1 METKNILDS
10 EYGENI
16 VINED
21 SKTYLLESAKW
32 FRFLGIVGFVMV
44 GLIVLIGIF
53 ASISLSMISPEM
65 DALGIPSFVVGLYYI
80 VIAIIYFFPCLY
92 MVRFARNMNTGLVNS
107 SQEYVTEGFRTLKV
121 LYRFWGI
128 VTIIALG
135 FVALSFVVGIIFGV
149 AAGSGF

>member
-16 VINED
+16 AINED

-32 FRFLGIVGFVMV
+32 FRFLGIVGYVMV
-44 GLIVLIGIF
+44 GFIMLAGIF
-53 ASISLSMISPEM
+53 ASVSLSMLSPEL
-65 DALGIPSFVVGLYYI
+65 ATLGVPPFLIGLYYF
-80 VIAIIYFFPCLY
+80 VIAIIYFFPCMY
-92 MVRFARNMNTGLVNS
+92 MVRFAKNMKTGLVNA

-128 VTIIALG
+128 VTVIALG
-135 FVALSFVVGIIFGV
+135 VMALSFVGGIIFGIT
-149 AAGSGF
+149 ASSGF